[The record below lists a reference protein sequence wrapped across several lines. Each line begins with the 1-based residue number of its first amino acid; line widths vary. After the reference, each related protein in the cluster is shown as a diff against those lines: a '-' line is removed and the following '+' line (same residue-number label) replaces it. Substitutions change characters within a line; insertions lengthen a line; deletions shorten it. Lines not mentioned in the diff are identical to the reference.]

1 VAPLVRLS
9 FAPGRASYNRD
20 MLLGREQELREL
32 AAALSGARENR
43 SGVLVLTG
51 EPGIGKTALV
61 DHVAALA
68 GDAGMRILRAR
79 GIESEA
85 RVPFAGLLDLL
96 RPALGSL
103 DRIPGPQAAALEG
116 ALALRPA
123 SAQDRFAVGAA
134 TLSLLAAYAEQGPVA
149 VLLDDVHWLD
159 QSSSQALLFAFRRLV
174 ADPIAAAEFYEQVLG
189 FGVSDWVLVPGM
201 GRLGAFMHCN
211 TRHHSFAFFA
221 NPEPRKKIHHI
232 MMEYTSIDD
241 VGTAYDLCLE
251 RDLVTATLGRHLND
265 HMFSFYFKNPGDWHF
280 ELGWGARE
288 IDPATWQ
295 VEHYNGLQPG
305 GGEWGHKGLFDV
317 M

>member
-1 VAPLVRLS
+1 VH
-9 FAPGRASYNRD
+9 PGD
-20 MLLGREQELREL
+20 TEDVEFVGWEVGT
-32 AAALSGARENR
+32 AANMDS
-43 SGVLVLTG
+43 
-51 EPGIGKTALV
+51 
-61 DHVAALA
+61 LA
-68 GDAGMRILRAR
+68 GK
-79 GIESEA
+79 
-85 RVPFAGLLDLL
+85 
-96 RPALGSL
+96 
-103 DRIPGPQAAALEG
+103 LEG
-116 ALALRPA
+116 AGVTVIAAKPEEAADRRVVDFVHFVDPHSGLRMELHYGPEVA
-123 SAQDRFAVGAA
+123 FMPPFYPQRPITGFK
-134 TLSLLAAYAEQGPVA
+134 TEQQG
-149 VLLDDVHWLD
+149 LGH
-159 QSSSQALLFAFRRLV
+159 LV
-174 ADPIAAAEFYEQVLG
+174 TFVPDPIAAAEFYEHVLG